1 MYIKIEEGNMK
12 GTNIK
17 NNDFEAAAR
26 YCEIVYGSEL
36 LTTGDDEILAF
47 DCPHCGEGIY
57 KAEVQ
62 DINNFL
68 SCPYCGEK
76 FEEVIE

>member
-1 MYIKIEEGNMK
+1 MK

-17 NNDFEAAAR
+17 NNDFEAAAC
-26 YCEIVYGSEL
+26 YCEVVYGSEL
-36 LTTGDDEILAF
+36 LTTGDGEILAF

-68 SCPYCGEK
+68 YCPYCGEK
-76 FEEVIE
+76 FEEVVE

>member
-1 MYIKIEEGNMK
+1 MK

-26 YCEIVYGSEL
+26 YCEVVYGSEL
-36 LTTGDDEILAF
+36 FTIGNGEILGF
-47 DCPHCGEGIY
+47 DCPYCGEGIY
-57 KAEVQ
+57 MAEVQ
-62 DINNFL
+62 DINNF
-68 SCPYCGEK
+68 SYCPYCGEK

>member
-1 MYIKIEEGNMK
+1 MK

-17 NNDFEAAAR
+17 NDDFEAAAH

-68 SCPYCGEK
+68 YCPYCGEK
-76 FEEVIE
+76 FEEVVE

>member
-1 MYIKIEEGNMK
+1 MR

-17 NNDFEAAAR
+17 NNDFEATAR
-26 YCEIVYGSEL
+26 YCEVVYGSEL
-36 LTTGDDEILAF
+36 LTTGDGEILAF

-68 SCPYCGEK
+68 YCPYCGEK
-76 FEEVIE
+76 FEEVVE

>member
-1 MYIKIEEGNMK
+1 MFWKKAIG
-12 GTNIK
+12 
-17 NNDFEAAAR
+17 

-36 LTTGDDEILAF
+36 LTTGDGEILAF

-57 KAEVQ
+57 MAEVQ
-62 DINNFL
+62 DINNF
-68 SCPYCGEK
+68 SYCPYCGEK